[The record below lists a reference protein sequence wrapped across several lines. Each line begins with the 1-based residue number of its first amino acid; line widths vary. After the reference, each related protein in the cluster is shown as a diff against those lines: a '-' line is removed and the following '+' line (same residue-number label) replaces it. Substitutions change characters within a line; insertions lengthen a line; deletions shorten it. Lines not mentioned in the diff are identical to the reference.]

1 MAEDSR
7 GSTSSNPF
15 RNSATSAARQ
25 LNNSVEITLT
35 RIGELN
41 QQAFAAARLAGRSS
55 LDAYE
60 KALQSFVDVEEQMA
74 RAIQSEWVQGIA
86 GAQTGFLRN
95 VGGGYL
101 SAARDMLK

>member
-15 RNSATSAARQ
+15 RDSATSAARQ
-25 LNNSVEITLT
+25 LNDSVEATLT

-41 QQAFAAARLAGRSS
+41 QQAFAAARLAGQSS

-60 KALQSFVDVEEQMA
+60 KALQSFIDVEEQMA
-74 RAIQSEWVQGIA
+74 SATSSSGCRGSPARRPGSCE
-86 GAQTGFLRN
+86 T
-95 VGGGYL
+95 
-101 SAARDMLK
+101 SAAAT